1 VGKQESGGLPPNQGS
16 MRTLILSITI
26 TLLLAGA
33 YGPGARGAREGG
45 NRGSRP
51 APRAEE
57 LSRRAAEVLTR
68 IHRAQAAGPSA
79 RAAAFEANIPYALV
93 QVEKAE
99 LYLATA
105 WGGTDK
111 AAEVLEEAE
120 RALERLS
127 EGKEIHEGAVGLV
140 ERAYLSPADGSAQ
153 PYWVYVPRAKA
164 PKEGWP
170 LLVYLHGY
178 VPSTS
183 KIDPWLPSEEF
194 WELSEEKGFAVVVP
208 HGRKNTD
215 FEGIGEQDVLT
226 ALQETTRRYPIDA
239 DRVFMGGPSMGG
251 YGTYVIGLHY
261 PHLFAGLVPMCGR
274 SIPYVVEER
283 YPGNLPAFKRIAA
296 EPNVPMALA
305 ENAKNLP
312 VYLQQGERDYLT
324 NPEHS
329 RRLAAKWK
337 ELGCP
342 ITYEEWRDHDHYIY
356 WKREAHAKAYDWAKK
371 IRRNPEPREVVY
383 TTFTPKYHRAYWV
396 EIEGIVEWGK
406 PARIRAR
413 VEAGNR
419 ITLSVQNVT
428 ACTLRPPASLLQ
440 AGKPLHIAVNGRRET
455 HAEWEP
461 GAPLRIELAKPAA
474 GLVKSASLCGPVREV
489 FLAPFLLVPGTQ
501 GDAADQ
507 RQLSEWADRWVREW
521 YAFAEGI
528 PPVKP
533 DIAVTEEEMRSHNL
547 VLFGDRRTNAV
558 LARIADRL
566 PVELTPIGYRVD
578 QKETPAEGLGLLMV
592 YPNPLAPERLVCV
605 YSGEFWGEGLDINHK
620 FDLAPDFIFFRK
632 DLDVADPSRTP
643 TAVCAGFFDS
653 SWKLSDALT
662 WRP

>member
-1 VGKQESGGLPPNQGS
+1 
-16 MRTLILSITI
+16 MRTLILSITFM
-26 TLLLAGA
+26 LLLAGGL
-33 YGPGARGAREGG
+33 GPDARGARGAG
-45 NRGSRP
+45 NRNSRQ
-51 APRAEE
+51 APQAEE
-57 LSRRAAEVLTR
+57 LSRRAMELLTR
-68 IHRAQAAGPSA
+68 IHRAQEAGPGTSA
-79 RAAAFEANIPYALV
+79 RAFEANIPYALV
-93 QVEKAE
+93 QVEKAQ
-99 LYLATA
+99 LHLASA

-111 AAEVLEEAE
+111 AAEALEDAE
-120 RALERLS
+120 RALRLLA
-127 EGKEIHEGAVGLV
+127 EGKEIHDGAAGLV
-140 ERAYLSPADGSAQ
+140 ERAYLSPTDGSAQ
-153 PYWVYVPRAKA
+153 PYWVYVPKAKP

-183 KIDPWLPSEEF
+183 KIDPWLPTEEF
-194 WELSEEKGFAVVVP
+194 WELSEEKGFAVAVP

-226 ALQETTRRYPIDA
+226 VIEETKRHYPIDP

-251 YGTYVIGLHY
+251 YGTYVIGLHH

-283 YPGNLPAFKRIAA
+283 YPDNLPEFKRIAVD
-296 EPNVPMALA
+296 PNVPITLA

-324 NPEHS
+324 NPAHS
-329 RRLAAKWK
+329 RRLAAKWRQ
-337 ELGCP
+337 LGCP

-371 IRRNPEPREVVY
+371 LRRNSEPREVVY
-383 TTFTPKYHRAYWV
+383 TTFTPKYRRAYWV

-413 VEAGNR
+413 VDAGNR
-419 ITLSVQNVT
+419 IVLSVENAT
-428 ACTLRPPASLLQ
+428 ACLVSPPASLLQ
-440 AGKPLHIAVNGRRET
+440 AGKPLQITVNGRRET
-455 HAEWEP
+455 RAEWKP
-461 GAPLRIELAKPAA
+461 GAPLRIELAKLA
-474 GLVKSASLCGPVREV
+474 GPLVKSADLCGPVREV
-489 FLAPFLLVPGTQ
+489 FLSPFLLVPGTQ
-501 GDAADQ
+501 GDPADE
-507 RQLSEWADRWVREW
+507 RQLSEWADRWVEEW

-533 DIAVTEEEMRSHNL
+533 DIAVTDEEMRQYNL
-547 VLFGDRRTNAV
+547 VLFGDRRTNAI

-566 PVELTPIGYRVD
+566 PVELTPAGYRVGR
-578 QKETPAEGLGLLMV
+578 KETPAEGLGLLMV

-605 YSGEFWGEGLDINHK
+605 YSGEFWGDGLDINHK

-632 DLDVADPSRTP
+632 ELDVADPSRTP
-643 TAVCAGFFDS
+643 TAICAGYFDS
-653 SWKLSDALT
+653 SWQQSDALT